1 MAIRRAKRKSRFSQ
15 IPNETLQDARLTFEA
30 RGVLGLL
37 LSKPEDWIIHKSWI
51 LTQSP
56 KCGRDKMNRIFK
68 ELQYFGYL
76 EKDFDRSNNGQFNGV
91 DWLLHDTPYLKVE
104 QPQSEKPQPEK
115 PDSGKSA
122 STNTDLT
129 NTDNTNI
136 GDNRGGFSQ
145 QVKKSTNSLDPDV
158 LTVWS
163 HIRKHVDNTYSG
175 YELPKEPNDRDI
187 ASIIWAMGV
196 LDDLTDEG
204 MCLSF
209 CRFILYEFGDAE
221 KIYNP
226 LCRVMYA
233 EQIPEQAWSDLF
245 YKWYEDC

>member
-15 IPNETLQDARLTFEA
+15 VPVWSLQDARLTFEA
-30 RGVLGLL
+30 RGVLCLL

-129 NTDNTNI
+129 NTDNTNTSVNGSTTVGVSGEGSLPFLAKASGKVEVSAGI
-136 GDNRGGFSQ
+136 QRGWGNS
-145 QVKKSTNSLDPDV
+145 STNSESNTNSTNRGYSTSGLSQEGRSFGSVQNDSRSHSLSGSYVLSNSTDIPD
-158 LTVWS
+158 
-163 HIRKHVDNTYSG
+163 SG
-175 YELPKEPNDRDI
+175 
-187 ASIIWAMGV
+187 
-196 LDDLTDEG
+196 
-204 MCLSF
+204 
-209 CRFILYEFGDAE
+209 
-221 KIYNP
+221 
-226 LCRVMYA
+226 
-233 EQIPEQAWSDLF
+233 
-245 YKWYEDC
+245 